1 MMLGEMMMMMVMV
14 TKMMMMMM
22 RDPPIMDT
30 AEGLFVCD
38 IVHEDETH
46 GSAVVR
52 RRYRSISLLAR
63 RVLAKQF
70 TFIFSF
76 FLIFCLLASQV
87 PVGQKDNFGV
97 FLKKFL

>member
-1 MMLGEMMMMMVMV
+1 MMMMVMV
-14 TKMMMMMM
+14 IKMMMMIM

-52 RRYRSISLLAR
+52 RRYCSISLLAR

-76 FLIFCLLASQV
+76 FLIFLS
-87 PVGQKDNFGV
+87 PGQPGPSGTKR
-97 FLKKFL
+97 

>member
-1 MMLGEMMMMMVMV
+1 MMLGEMMMSMMM
-14 TKMMMMMM
+14 MMMMMM

-30 AEGLFVCD
+30 AEGLLVCD

-52 RRYRSISLLAR
+52 RRYCSISLLAR

>member
-1 MMLGEMMMMMVMV
+1 MLGEMMMMMVMEI
-14 TKMMMMMM
+14 KMMMMMMMMM

-30 AEGLFVCD
+30 AERLLVCD

-63 RVLAKQF
+63 CVLAKQF

-76 FLIFCLLASQV
+76 FLLFLS
-87 PVGQKDNFGV
+87 PGQPGHSGAKR
-97 FLKKFL
+97 

>member
-1 MMLGEMMMMMVMV
+1 MVMV
-14 TKMMMMMM
+14 IKMMMMMMM

-52 RRYRSISLLAR
+52 RRYCSISLLAR

-76 FLIFCLLASQV
+76 FLIFLS
-87 PVGQKDNFGV
+87 PGQPGPSGAKR
-97 FLKKFL
+97 

>member
-1 MMLGEMMMMMVMV
+1 MLGEMMMPMVMV
-14 TKMMMMMM
+14 IKMMMM

-30 AEGLFVCD
+30 AEGLLVCD

-70 TFIFSF
+70 TSYFHYF
-76 FLIFCLLASQV
+76 
-87 PVGQKDNFGV
+87 
-97 FLKKFL
+97 

>member
-1 MMLGEMMMMMVMV
+1 MMPMVMV
-14 TKMMMMMM
+14 IKMMMM

-30 AEGLFVCD
+30 AEGLLVCD

-70 TFIFSF
+70 TSYFHSF
-76 FLIFCLLASQV
+76 
-87 PVGQKDNFGV
+87 
-97 FLKKFL
+97 

>member
-1 MMLGEMMMMMVMV
+1 MMMMVMV
-14 TKMMMMMM
+14 IKMMMM

-30 AEGLFVCD
+30 AEGLLVCD

-70 TFIFSF
+70 AFIFSF
-76 FLIFCLLASQV
+76 FLIF
-87 PVGQKDNFGV
+87 
-97 FLKKFL
+97 

>member
-1 MMLGEMMMMMVMV
+1 MMMMVMV
-14 TKMMMMMM
+14 IKMMMM

-30 AEGLFVCD
+30 AEGLLVCD

-70 TFIFSF
+70 TSYFHSF
-76 FLIFCLLASQV
+76 
-87 PVGQKDNFGV
+87 
-97 FLKKFL
+97 

>member
-1 MMLGEMMMMMVMV
+1 MMSMVMV
-14 TKMMMMMM
+14 INMMMMMM
-22 RDPPIMDT
+22 IRDPPIMDT
-30 AEGLFVCD
+30 AEGLLVCD

-70 TFIFSF
+70 TFILSF
-76 FLIFCLLASQV
+76 FLIFLS
-87 PVGQKDNFGV
+87 PGQPGPSGAKR
-97 FLKKFL
+97 

>member
-1 MMLGEMMMMMVMV
+1 MMLGEMMMPMVMV
-14 TKMMMMMM
+14 IKMMMM

-30 AEGLFVCD
+30 AEGLLVCD

-70 TFIFSF
+70 TSYFHYF
-76 FLIFCLLASQV
+76 
-87 PVGQKDNFGV
+87 
-97 FLKKFL
+97 

>member
-1 MMLGEMMMMMVMV
+1 MMMMVMV
-14 TKMMMMMM
+14 IKMMMMMI

-30 AEGLFVCD
+30 AEGLLVCD

-63 RVLAKQF
+63 CVLAKQF
-70 TFIFSF
+70 TSYFHSF
-76 FLIFCLLASQV
+76 
-87 PVGQKDNFGV
+87 
-97 FLKKFL
+97 

>member
-1 MMLGEMMMMMVMV
+1 MMMVMEI
-14 TKMMMMMM
+14 KMMMMMMMMM

-30 AEGLFVCD
+30 AERLLVCD

-70 TFIFSF
+70 AFIFSF
-76 FLIFCLLASQV
+76 FLIF
-87 PVGQKDNFGV
+87 
-97 FLKKFL
+97 

>member
-1 MMLGEMMMMMVMV
+1 MMLMVMV
-14 TKMMMMMM
+14 IKMMMMMI

-30 AEGLFVCD
+30 AEGLLVCD

-70 TFIFSF
+70 TSYFHSF
-76 FLIFCLLASQV
+76 YFFCLLASQV
-87 PVGQKDNFGV
+87 PVGQKDKKTLDF
-97 FLKKFL
+97 FLRNSCK